1 MRERRPLARAVRFVA
16 AACLLVG
23 HAAAAPR
30 DLPFDV
36 PQPAEVI
43 ARITVECPG
52 CAWGVAG
59 REAVVLTVSVDGRYS
74 QHLPVL
80 RAGRARY
87 DVLLGP
93 LAAGSH
99 TLRLEEDAELTARDL
114 RGGHATVAGV
124 TFDHVVPGSPAH
136 AAVSRAPIVYARPN
150 TVGRFN
156 DLPAFMWYEEEP
168 TARGTRYRYSV
179 IFTNEDGGTPT
190 DRLMATWG
198 RTTDI
203 EYLYSVELDA
213 RGAVLAD
220 DFQGPDHEVRRFAGV
235 REGQHPQ
242 LWVSTE
248 NNMVLDQGATR
259 VRYAPAPVAFPLR
272 DVSREAVMDAHP
284 WLYAVMAQELQ
295 REGKVVADAAPG
307 TGTIPDPRRF
317 VYIDACGE
325 VGGAALAFAV
335 KAGTEWI
342 PSDRGV
348 REYRI
353 VRDGCFRAAV
363 PLPAAADARAV
374 TGIRAQAYR
383 RPPAASGA
391 AAPAAGPVLLT
402 RLNTVFLLDAEYRPG
417 APLFQWQGRLAL
429 TPDGPPVEIPVR

>member
-1 MRERRPLARAVRFVA
+1 MRERRPAARAIVLV
-16 AACLLVG
+16 AACLLLD

-30 DLPFDV
+30 DLSFDV

-43 ARITVECPG
+43 ARITMACEG

-59 REAVVLTVSVDGRYS
+59 REAVLVRVSVDGRYS

-80 RAGRARY
+80 RAGRATY

-93 LAAGSH
+93 LAAGAH
-99 TLRLEEDAELTARDL
+99 MLRLDEDPDLTAREL

-136 AAVSRAPIVYARPN
+136 SAVSRAPIVYARPN
-150 TVGRFN
+150 TVGRFT

-203 EYLYSVELDA
+203 EYLYSVEVDA
-213 RGAVLAD
+213 RGTVVAD
-220 DFQGPDHEVRRFAGV
+220 DFQGPDHEVRPFAGG
-235 REGQHPQ
+235 REGGHPL

-284 WLYAVMAQELQ
+284 WLYAIMAQELQ
-295 REGKVVADAAPG
+295 REGKMVADAAPG
-307 TGTIPDPRRF
+307 AGTIPDPRRF
-317 VYIDACGE
+317 VYLDACGE
-325 VGGAALAFAV
+325 VGRAALAFAV
-335 KAGTEWI
+335 RAGGQWVA
-342 PSDRGV
+342 SDRGV

-353 VRDGCFRAAV
+353 VRDGCFRVAV
-363 PLPAAADARAV
+363 PLPAGVDARAV

-383 RPPAASGA
+383 RPAT
-391 AAPAAGPVLLT
+391 APAAASPPVGPVLLT
-402 RLNTVFLLDAEYRPG
+402 RLNTVFMLDAEYRPG

-429 TPDGPPVEIPVR
+429 TPDGPPVEIPVP